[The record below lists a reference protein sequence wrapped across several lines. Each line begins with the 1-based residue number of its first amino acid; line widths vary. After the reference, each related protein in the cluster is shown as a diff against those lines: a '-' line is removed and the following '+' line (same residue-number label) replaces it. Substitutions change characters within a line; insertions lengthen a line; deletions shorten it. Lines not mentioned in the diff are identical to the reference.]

1 MTAPLNLNRAAGLFA
16 ALLLGAAPAFPSAAR
31 DGALI
36 VAQNPPDQPAPG
48 QGQGEPNPKEH
59 KKDHSD
65 RGQQPPAPQGAAP
78 APAPNP
84 SNAQQPGP
92 GPGPQGGEPHERHR
106 AQQPV
111 EQPRIQQPVQQP
123 ARPQIM
129 PQQQPVQQ
137 PKIQPPDYQA
147 PQQQQQQSPTQQVIP
162 QQPPAQQVIP
172 QQQRTEPARRHRP
185 REDRGTPAVAPNT
198 PPAVITPPV
207 DAVAPKVLAPLA
219 PQNSAA
225 PTPAPNNA
233 QIPDTGF
240 KRRSRA
246 DQGQRPPGQ
255 APAQAAL
262 PTAPPLQGAQPSLA
276 PKFTP
281 GFAPGGPTAQRL
293 QDLQKNRTQRTEA
306 GGKRT
311 IIEEPD
317 NRVIVRQDNRVFVRH
332 DETTRLAT
340 RAENVRSQRRPDGT
354 TETII
359 ARPGGVQVFNVV
371 DGGGRLVRRYRRDGR
386 GREINIIDN
395 RRFYQGAAAGIAIA
409 AGIGIAADVLG
420 LHLGPPRIG
429 IPRDRYIVDY
439 DRASDDDI
447 YEALTAPPIDRL
459 DRAYSLEEI
468 RYNVDLRDRM
478 RRIDLD
484 SINFEF
490 GAWDVSP
497 AYYNVLA
504 RIAAGINR
512 AVDRNPGEVFLIEG
526 YTDAVGSDID
536 NLSLSDRRAQSVAEI
551 LTEDFDVPPENLV
564 TQGYGEEYLK
574 IPTPGPE
581 RANRRVAVRRIT
593 PLMAQDDYR

>member
-1 MTAPLNLNRAAGLFA
+1 
-16 ALLLGAAPAFPSAAR
+16 
-31 DGALI
+31 
-36 VAQNPPDQPAPG
+36 V
-48 QGQGEPNPKEH
+48 
-59 KKDHSD
+59 
-65 RGQQPPAPQGAAP
+65 
-78 APAPNP
+78 
-84 SNAQQPGP
+84 
-92 GPGPQGGEPHERHR
+92 
-106 AQQPV
+106 
-111 EQPRIQQPVQQP
+111 QQPVQ
-123 ARPQIM
+123 PQIV
-129 PQQQPVQQ
+129 PQPQPVQQ
-137 PKIQPPDYQA
+137 PKIRPPGYQT
-147 PQQQQQQSPTQQVIP
+147 PEQQQQQPPT
-162 QQPPAQQVIP
+162 

-185 REDRGTPAVAPNT
+185 LEDRGAPAVAPNT
-198 PPAVITPPV
+198 LPQVITPPV
-207 DAVAPKVLAPLA
+207 DTVAPMVPGAAL

-225 PTPAPNNA
+225 PTPPPNNA
-233 QIPDTGF
+233 QIPDNGF

-255 APAQAAL
+255 APERAAL
-262 PTAPPLQGAQPSLA
+262 PTAPPPQGAQPSLA

-281 GFAPGGPTAQRL
+281 GFAPGGPTAQGL
-293 QDLQKNRTQRTEA
+293 QDLQKDRTQRTEA

-311 IIEEPD
+311 IIGEPD

-354 TETII
+354 TETVIV
-359 ARPGGVQVFNVV
+359 RPGGVQVFNVV
-371 DGGGRLVRRYRRDGR
+371 DGGGRFVRRYRRDDR

-395 RRFYQGAAAGIAIA
+395 RRFYQGAGIAIA

-439 DRASDDDI
+439 DCASDDDI
-447 YEALTAPPIDRL
+447 YGALTAPPIDRL

-468 RYNVDLRDRM
+468 RYNVDLRDSM

-490 GAWDVSP
+490 GAWVVSP

-512 AVDRNPGEVFLIEG
+512 AVDRNPGWVCLIEG
-526 YTDAVGSDID
+526 YTDVVGSDID

-593 PLMAQDDYR
+593 PLMAQGDYR

>member
-1 MTAPLNLNRAAGLFA
+1 MTAPVSLDRAAGLFA
-16 ALLLGAAPAFPSAAR
+16 ALPLRRLRLGERCARRRLDCRPEPADSAP
-31 DGALI
+31 
-36 VAQNPPDQPAPG
+36 PG
-48 QGQGEPNPKEH
+48 QGEHNPKEH
-59 KKDHSD
+59 KKDHGD
-65 RGQQPPAPQGAAP
+65 KGQQPPGPQGAAP
-78 APAPNP
+78 GQNP
-84 SNAQQPGP
+84 SAGKGQPGP
-92 GPGPQGGEPHERHR
+92 GPGPQGEPQERHR
-106 AQQPV
+106 EQQPV
-111 EQPRIQQPVQQP
+111 EQPRIQQP
-123 ARPQIM
+123 QIA
-129 PQQQPVQQ
+129 PQQPVQQQ
-137 PKIQPPDYQA
+137 PKIQPPRITRRRSSNRSNSSR
-147 PQQQQQQSPTQQVIP
+147 SPKVL
-162 QQPPAQQVIP
+162 PPAQQVIP
-172 QQQRTEPARRHRP
+172 QQQPRGVVPQQRTEPARKHRP
-185 REDRGTPAVAPNT
+185 REERSTPVVVPNAP
-198 PPAVITPPV
+198 PEVIMPPV
-207 DAVAPKVLAPLA
+207 DAVAPKVLASPA
-219 PQNSAA
+219 PQNSVA

-246 DQGQRPPGQ
+246 DKGQRPPRQ
-255 APAQAAL
+255 APEHAAL
-262 PTAPPLQGAQPSLA
+262 PTAPPPQGAQPSLA

-281 GFAPGGPTAQRL
+281 GFPPPGQTAQRL

-359 ARPGGVQVFNVV
+359 VRPGGVQVFNVV

-439 DRASDDDI
+439 DRASDDDL

>member
-16 ALLLGAAPAFPSAAR
+16 ALLLGAALASPSAAR
-31 DGALI
+31 DGTLT

-59 KKDHSD
+59 KKDHGD
-65 RGQQPPAPQGAAP
+65 RGQQPQPAPQGAAP

-92 GPGPQGGEPHERHR
+92 GPGPQGGEQHERHR

-123 ARPQIM
+123 VQPQIV

-147 PQQQQQQSPTQQVIP
+147 PQQQQQQPPTQQVIP
-162 QQPPAQQVIP
+162 PPSSRSYRSSAPSLREGTGRARI
-172 QQQRTEPARRHRP
+172 EARRRSRRIRRP
-185 REDRGTPAVAPNT
+185 S
-198 PPAVITPPV
+198 VITPPV
-207 DAVAPKVLAPLA
+207 DTVAPKVPAAPA

-255 APAQAAL
+255 APERAAL
-262 PTAPPLQGAQPSLA
+262 PTAPPPQGAQPSLA

-340 RAENVRSQRRPDGT
+340 RAENVHSQRRPDGT
-354 TETII
+354 TETVIV
-359 ARPGGVQVFNVV
+359 RPGGVQVFNVV

-439 DRASDDDI
+439 DRASDDDL

>member
-1 MTAPLNLNRAAGLFA
+1 M
-16 ALLLGAAPAFPSAAR
+16 
-31 DGALI
+31 
-36 VAQNPPDQPAPG
+36 
-48 QGQGEPNPKEH
+48 
-59 KKDHSD
+59 
-65 RGQQPPAPQGAAP
+65 
-78 APAPNP
+78 
-84 SNAQQPGP
+84 
-92 GPGPQGGEPHERHR
+92 
-106 AQQPV
+106 

-123 ARPQIM
+123 AQPQIM

-147 PQQQQQQSPTQQVIP
+147 PQQQQARPRPPT
-162 QQPPAQQVIP
+162 QQVIP

-198 PPAVITPPV
+198 PPPAVITPPV

-255 APAQAAL
+255 APARAAL
-262 PTAPPLQGAQPSLA
+262 PTAPPPQGAQPSLA

-311 IIEEPD
+311 VIEEPD

-359 ARPGGVQVFNVV
+359 VRPGGVQVFNVV